1 MSGLLEQAVKALN
14 KKLGHVDFD
23 GVAKFLIADKGS
35 VIIDGNGARISNAD
49 ADVTLS
55 ASVEV
60 FQAIMDG
67 DQNATS
73 AFMTGELS
81 INGDMGTALK
91 LARIL
96 Q

>member
-35 VIIDGNGARISNAD
+35 VLIDGNGARISNAD

-91 LARIL
+91 LARNL

>member
-1 MSGLLEQAVKALN
+1 MSELLEQAVQALN
-14 KKLGHVDFD
+14 KKLGYIGFD
-23 GVAKFLIADKGS
+23 GAAKFLITGEGS

-55 ASVEV
+55 ASVDV

-91 LARIL
+91 LARNL

>member
-60 FQAIMDG
+60 FQTIMDG

-91 LARIL
+91 LARNL

>member
-1 MSGLLEQAVKALN
+1 MSNLLDQAVKALN
-14 KKLGHVDFD
+14 KKLDHIGFD
-23 GVAKFLIADKGS
+23 GVAKFLITDEGS

-91 LARIL
+91 LARNL